1 MANRDG
7 FGSGFFWGALVG
19 GVVGS
24 LLGTALA
31 TRDQDELPDGGGEA
45 AEDRLNPEPLN
56 RPRRRPGLTA
66 AESSEARM
74 ETARQGLED
83 KIAQLNDAIDDVRRQ
98 LGSRNGRPV
107 AEAREKPL
115 AADEG

>member
-19 GVVGS
+19 GVVGG

-31 TRDQDELPDGGGEA
+31 TRGQDESADGGAEA
-45 AEDRLNPEPLN
+45 AEDRPNPEPLN
-56 RPRRRPGLTA
+56 RPRRRPRLTA

>member
-1 MANRDG
+1 
-7 FGSGFFWGALVG
+7 LVG
-19 GVVGS
+19 GVVGG

-31 TRDQDELPDGGGEA
+31 SRGQDELTEGSGP
-45 AEDRLNPEPLN
+45 AEGDRPVPEPLS
-56 RPRRRPGLTA
+56 RPRRRPRLTA
-66 AESSEARM
+66 AESSDARM